1 MSIVAIVIF
10 ITLTLISLV
19 HLRWASGSTWPA
31 KDEHNL
37 VKMVIGEPNMH
48 HMPSKKFILIIA
60 LLIFISGII
69 ALWGGNAIA
78 LPLPLWIREF
88 GLFILA
94 FIFGTRGL
102 STYMIAKQLGK
113 RTMPFKALDRALYA
127 PISLLIAIGYII
139 LLIRL

>member
-1 MSIVAIVIF
+1 MSIIAIVIF

-37 VKMVIGEPNMH
+37 VKMVIGEPNMR
-48 HMPSKKFILIIA
+48 HMPPKKFTLIIA

-88 GLFILA
+88 SLFILA

-102 STYMIAKQLGK
+102 APFLIAKQLGE
-113 RTMPFKALDRALYA
+113 RTMPFKALDRVLYA
-127 PISLLIAIGYII
+127 PISLLLAIGYII